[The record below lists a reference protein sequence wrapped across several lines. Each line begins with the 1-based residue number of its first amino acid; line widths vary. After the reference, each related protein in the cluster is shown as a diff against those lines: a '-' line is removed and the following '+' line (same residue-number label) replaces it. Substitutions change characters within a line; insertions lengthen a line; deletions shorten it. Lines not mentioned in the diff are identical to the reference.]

1 MKILAL
7 DSSGLV
13 ASVAVVEDDILVA
26 EYTMNYKK
34 THSQTLL
41 PMLDEVKKAIS
52 LDLNSIDAIAVAA
65 GPGSFTGLRIGS
77 ATAKGLGLALDK
89 PLIGIPTVDALAY
102 NLYDTAPDTL
112 ICPIMDAR
120 RKRVYTGI
128 YCFENHALKILKPQD
143 AVPMTELI
151 EELNRTGKSV
161 IFLGDGV
168 PVYRELIEETCH
180 VPYSF
185 APAHIN
191 KQRAAAVAALA
202 QIYYKEGKMEDAA
215 DHQPDYL
222 RVSQAERERAARLAK
237 EENADH

>member
-1 MKILAL
+1 
-7 DSSGLV
+7 
-13 ASVAVVEDDILVA
+13 
-26 EYTMNYKK
+26 
-34 THSQTLL
+34 
-41 PMLDEVKKAIS
+41 
-52 LDLNSIDAIAVAA
+52 
-65 GPGSFTGLRIGS
+65 
-77 ATAKGLGLALDK
+77 
-89 PLIGIPTVDALAY
+89 
-102 NLYDTAPDTL
+102 
-112 ICPIMDAR
+112 
-120 RKRVYTGI
+120 
-128 YCFENHALKILKPQD
+128 
-143 AVPMTELI
+143 MTELI

-168 PVYRELIEETCH
+168 PVYREIIEETCH